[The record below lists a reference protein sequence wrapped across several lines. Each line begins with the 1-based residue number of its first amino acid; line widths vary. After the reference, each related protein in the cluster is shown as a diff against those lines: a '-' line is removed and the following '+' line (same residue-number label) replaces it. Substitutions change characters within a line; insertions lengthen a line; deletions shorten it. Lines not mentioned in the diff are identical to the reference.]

1 MWGGCCEAFTATN
14 CNKVVSLDSWGNE
27 NPPTQ
32 IKEEKETAVQ
42 TIEHDSILAEKQS
55 LVATPLS
62 VALASVSLFDLRL
75 AWQGSGNRT
84 NGKASNSFGLCY
96 VTGKTYPTNS
106 FKGSSHGAQAPKWI
120 GNWLSLSLKLLRQHS
135 QPQGN
140 NSIREAAGTFPPSS
154 LPMVSTY
161 LWPFHAARWLKGSA
175 HSHLI
180 LWFSHVFIP

>member
-1 MWGGCCEAFTATN
+1 MRT
-14 CNKVVSLDSWGNE
+14 
-27 NPPTQ
+27 PPP
-32 IKEEKETAVQ
+32 KSKKKKKLP
-42 TIEHDSILAEKQS
+42 SK
-55 LVATPLS
+55 PLS
-62 VALASVSLFDLRL
+62 MIQFWQRNSLLSQLLFLWLWLRW
-75 AWQGSGNRT
+75 ACSTCRWHGKGSGNRT

-180 LWFSHVFIP
+180 LWLSHVFIP